1 MKNFGF
7 SLGAPAAFGLM
18 LFALTL
24 AVPASAQAADLQTI
38 GDWPELATMEA
49 ALPLAVIAL
58 EECAEAVTRTA
69 PVVRSATSPPTPV
82 AHPCLHAW
90 EAARAVSDN
99 FGYGAWPCTS
109 AIGVAIAICVGTG
122 VLL

>member
-1 MKNFGF
+1 MKKFGF
-7 SLGAPAAFGLM
+7 SLGAPAGFGLM
-18 LFALTL
+18 LFGLTL
-24 AVPASAQAADLQTI
+24 AVPASAHAADVQTI

-49 ALPLAVIAL
+49 ASPLAVTAL

-90 EAARAVSDN
+90 EGAKAVCDN
-99 FGYGAWPCTS
+99 FGYGGWLCTS
-109 AIGVAIAICVGTG
+109 AISGAIAVCIAT
-122 VLL
+122 L